1 MLKVVKLIKPVI
13 DCKQIDLQSLLSKNQ
28 QQKVNEIGRQQLE
41 EEDFELVHDN
51 VLSQGAVW
59 VPEDGNLSFG

>member
-51 VLSQGAVW
+51 VLS
-59 VPEDGNLSFG
+59 